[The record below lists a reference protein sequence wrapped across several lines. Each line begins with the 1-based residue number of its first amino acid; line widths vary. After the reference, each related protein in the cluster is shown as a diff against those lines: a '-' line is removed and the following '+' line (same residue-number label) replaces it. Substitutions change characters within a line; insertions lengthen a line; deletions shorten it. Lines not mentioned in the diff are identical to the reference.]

1 MTTLT
6 PDIFWGFFAD
16 FVRYHAPD
24 AEEPCKQL
32 QTWAVLKNLETNL
45 NDPALGMTIRDKD
58 RGHFYSRAWAKANYN
73 PNRIECKKPP
83 LVASILD
90 IQITRINA
98 STKEIKYNF
107 DLAAFDVL
115 RSPKGKSGP
124 CESRTEIDIFQDC
137 NRFIGQAFD
146 FLDTIQ
152 KADIGGETVWKP
164 EGLLNYWVAQ
174 AVIGGY
180 TTNEQATRQ
189 FRHNWKQQTKQ
200 ARALPWRGG
209 LDGLFGV
216 YVPDL
221 SFTLIDCDQLELD
234 FSQEYTTAINER
246 E

>member
-1 MTTLT
+1 M
-6 PDIFWGFFAD
+6 
-16 FVRYHAPD
+16 
-24 AEEPCKQL
+24 
-32 QTWAVLKNLETNL
+32 
-45 NDPALGMTIRDKD
+45 
-58 RGHFYSRAWAKANYN
+58 ANYN
-73 PNRIECKKPP
+73 PNRIECKKPL